1 MVCMK
6 TQENVSNRSSNS
18 IPTVSLLKR
27 CLYPGQLLCIIRID
41 LSVFRVT
48 DGLMESMDVKAAQSG
63 ALLLNRRRMKVV
75 GFLIG
80 RSVIL
85 VISPY

>member
-1 MVCMK
+1 MD
-6 TQENVSNRSSNS
+6 ENSRKRIQSEFEFNNYSFFTETLS
-18 IPTVSLLKR
+18 I
-27 CLYPGQLLCIIRID
+27 YPGQLLCIIRID

-48 DGLMESMDVKAAQSG
+48 DGLMESMNVKAVQSG
-63 ALLLNRRRMKVV
+63 AVLLNRRRMKVV

-80 RSVIL
+80 RSVIV